1 MTDDAAKRK
10 QAIDKVVAAL
20 LGTPPSY
27 DDLRAHNASLL
38 AFIEWLAGANER
50 ERRHALKP
58 FKPKQ
63 AVKKGGRPKV
73 RSIEEDAELADVVD
87 ELQKYYG
94 CTTRTQTIRRVIG
107 DDYVKK
113 GYRRNLVDS
122 QDARAEIKTL
132 LNRISAAK
140 PKNKISRKVKKDIT
154 GKK

>member
-27 DDLRAHNASLL
+27 DDLRAHNARLL
-38 AFIEWLAGANER
+38 AFIERLAGANER

-73 RSIEEDAELADVVD
+73 RSIEEDVDLADVVD

-107 DDYVKK
+107 DDYLKK
-113 GYRRNLVDS
+113 GHRRNRVDTPE
-122 QDARAEIKTL
+122 AKAEIKTL
-132 LNRISAAK
+132 LNRITAAK
-140 PKNKISRKVKKDIT
+140 PKKIISRKLKRDIS